1 MTFEERRKREC
12 ASHHGLGSRKRW
24 IASIHV
30 AEVDLSFVRDSSP
43 TEQHVVSVEE
53 SDPCTTFTQA
63 RAAQQPCNPP
73 PKIPTRIN
81 NPALYSNRCFSHRYS
96 HTPKNSKNCSRSKE
110 LQNSGNL
117 LVQLGLATE
126 PLNRL
131 WYERTTG
138 QVIQGV
144 QTWIRHPVIRWM
156 AATLDG
162 IVEGNGAVFEAK
174 FMLPWSFSEE
184 AAAEKH
190 MAQAPAQHV
199 GGQCQGRGALDHY
212 RRRQVGGN

>member
-144 QTWIRHPVIRWM
+144 QTWIRHPVIRWR
-156 AATLDG
+156 G
-162 IVEGNGAVFEAK
+162 EAGENSVGERGGVREEI
-174 FMLPWSFSEE
+174 FVLPWFSGEE
-184 AAAEKH
+184 GAEKNMGH
-190 MAQAPAQHV
+190 AQRTMWGSHV
-199 GGQCQGRGALDHY
+199 RGAGCSIFS
-212 RRRQVGGN
+212 GGGEWG